1 MLQSNTDA
9 RSFKLQPAPRPKTK
23 KRPQSCTSPPTPAAA
38 CTAFPIVDIS
48 SDTQSLRSCFDDDDA
63 PTPRA
68 SHFASPLSPRS
79 SMSTTSAASIRS
91 SNSVARLLA
100 SLSVSPRKTSPAAT
114 VPVMLT
120 SKSPTPS
127 SPLFPR
133 RTLMRS
139 LSATCMNANLKSP
152 TEPMTPSVDAEMRK
166 RMGWRGALS
175 ARMQAE
181 TAILMSPG
189 SPITPRR
196 AEALHTPT
204 QANTVPDATEGEI
217 EPLSATLKRLGAKR
231 RTERFASTCV
241 PVQSPLPEE
250 ECNIKSPDTA
260 RSESWQVMTATR
272 KIFQLPSWVRF
283 EANHHA
289 RTRAAADNRLA
300 AAEYSK
306 LQLERSTTQEAG
318 AMLPKLSHVGDV
330 APDSPNGE
338 LFAGFDIDLS
348 EEKKTE
354 PEWVVSVIRP
364 PNMAALRTEKV
375 EAKGSRKVLGV
386 VRSALPGLA
395 PQRRIKGYTAQE
407 ERDGWGGVTRSSW
420 FRGYGKGPLV
430 SPNPPDKQ
438 RGLKKIILQP
448 AGKEDEWE
456 DIDEPS
462 HPDGGVAKSFLEMNG
477 APRFQPRTTA
487 RRWWFR
493 SSSSEAK
500 EGKDWMGDIQLDT
513 WRTKRLP
520 VDKVASELVTKHD
533 SVENRPVRNRRA
545 RTAWIVAALT
555 AVIVV
560 AIVGN
565 VIAAKS
571 KPINQIG
578 GGGSSA
584 NGMGPPTVVQPPT
597 VLDPRQSSVAKA
609 AQLSH
614 T

>member
-9 RSFKLQPAPRPKTK
+9 RSFKLQPAPRPKCK

-38 CTAFPIVDIS
+38 STAFPIVDTS
-48 SDTQSLRSCFDDDDA
+48 SDTRSLRSCFDDDDA

-68 SHFASPLSPRS
+68 SQFASPLSPRS
-79 SMSTTSAASIRS
+79 SMSAASVASIRS

-100 SLSVSPRKTSPAAT
+100 SLSVSPRLKTSPVAT
-114 VPVMLT
+114 VPVVLT
-120 SKSPTPS
+120 SQSPTPS

-139 LSATCMNANLKSP
+139 LSATCMNAQLKSP
-152 TEPMTPSVDAEMRK
+152 TSPMTPSVDAKMRK

-181 TAILMSPG
+181 TAILLSPG

-204 QANTVPDATEGEI
+204 QSSMARDATEAEI

-241 PVQSPLPEE
+241 PVQSPLQEE
-250 ECNIKSPDTA
+250 MYKSPDTA

-289 RTRAAADNRLA
+289 RTRAAADNRA
-300 AAEYSK
+300 AAAGYSK
-306 LQLERSTTQEAG
+306 LQLERSAAQEAD
-318 AMLPKLSHVGDV
+318 AMLPKVSHVGDV

-338 LFAGFDIDLS
+338 LFAGFDVDLGA
-348 EEKKTE
+348 EKKQK

-364 PNMAALRTEKV
+364 PNMAALRTDKV
-375 EAKGSRKVLGV
+375 EAKGSRVLGA

-395 PQRRIKGYTAQE
+395 PQRRIKGYISQD

-420 FRGYGKGPLV
+420 FRGYDKGPLV
-430 SPNPPDKQ
+430 SPNPPAKQ
-438 RGLKKIILQP
+438 RGLKRIILQP
-448 AGKEDEWE
+448 ARGEDEWE
-456 DIDEPS
+456 DIDEPCS
-462 HPDGGVAKSFLEMNG
+462 AKPAPTSFLEMND
-477 APRFQPRTTA
+477 APRFQPRVA
-487 RRWWFR
+487 ASRWFPFR
-493 SSSSEAK
+493 PSVAK
-500 EGKDWMGDIQLDT
+500 VKDGKDWMGDIQLDT
-513 WRTKRLP
+513 WRTKRLA
-520 VDKVASELVTKHD
+520 VDKVASELVTKHG
-533 SVENRPVRNRRA
+533 SVENRPVRGRSA
-545 RTAWIVAALT
+545 RTAGIVAALT
-555 AVIVV
+555 AVLVV
-560 AIVGN
+560 AIVAI
-565 VIAAKS
+565 VMTAKDT
-571 KPINQIG
+571 PVQMMRG
-578 GGGSSA
+578 GGASVA
-584 NGMGPPTVVQPPT
+584 NGMGPPTAVQP

-609 AQLSH
+609 AHMSH